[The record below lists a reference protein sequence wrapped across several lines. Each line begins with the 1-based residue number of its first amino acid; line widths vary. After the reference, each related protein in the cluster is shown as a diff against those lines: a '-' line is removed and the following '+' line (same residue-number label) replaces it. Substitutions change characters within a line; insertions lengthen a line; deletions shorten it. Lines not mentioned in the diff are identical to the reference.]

1 LLNPEGSLLA
11 FAAQSDRD
19 ARIYGAIA
27 SNIWT
32 IYSKHCKPEVGPL
45 SFLMLE
51 CEEGKV
57 AITIVSTMILCLVAR
72 DDVELGILKAKSE
85 ALTRHLEEPLSRV
98 AGY

>member
-1 LLNPEGSLLA
+1 M
-11 FAAQSDRD
+11 
-19 ARIYGAIA
+19 
-27 SNIWT
+27 
-32 IYSKHCKPEVGPL
+32 YSKHCKPEVGPL
-45 SFLMLE
+45 SFLILD